1 MISLLTNGYK
11 KVKLPLFDE
20 DNTSEV
26 SLQKKIISSYANQ
39 KVVFVAEQDQAYKD
53 QFGVMDV
60 IKYKF
65 NNNAARSKENLI
77 YNSNCFNIAVHVRRT
92 VIIDNKVILEDEAA
106 KAMRW
111 LSNDYYEK
119 VLKQVVENLNI
130 DKPISIYIFSTGRP
144 QEFAEFLK
152 YGDVHFCSD
161 MDEYT
166 SFLHLIRA
174 DILITS
180 KSSFSYKPA
189 LMNDAIKVCPRNFWH
204 SYPSDKNWIL
214 VENDGSFDVTALNQI
229 T

>member
-1 MISLLTNGYK
+1 
-11 KVKLPLFDE
+11 
-20 DNTSEV
+20 
-26 SLQKKIISSYANQ
+26 
-39 KVVFVAEQDQAYKD
+39 
-53 QFGVMDV
+53 
-60 IKYKF
+60 
-65 NNNAARSKENLI
+65 
-77 YNSNCFNIAVHVRRT
+77 
-92 VIIDNKVILEDEAA
+92 
-106 KAMRW
+106 
-111 LSNDYYEK
+111 
-119 VLKQVVENLNI
+119 
-130 DKPISIYIFSTGRP
+130 
-144 QEFAEFLK
+144 
-152 YGDVHFCSD
+152 